1 MGGSASIL
9 SPEDFVMM
17 SQDLKEVYDTLTEEG
32 HTDDEIRLQLMNK
45 YAAVLSSKQ
54 AAVDGTIDPTL
65 DSAPILNDDDEA
77 DDLAAATD
85 ALAAA
90 GLDGRNLESSERK
103 QSLTDKA
110 KKARKRRGTFEN
122 NTVVCSKPPATVITA
137 TSVPVVT
144 VAQ

>member
-17 SQDLKEVYDTLTEEG
+17 SQDLKEVYDTLTEGG

-45 YAAVLSSKQ
+45 YTAVLSSKQ
-54 AAVDGTIDPTL
+54 AATDGTIDPTV
-65 DSAPILNDDDEA
+65 DSAVVLNDEDET
-77 DDLAAATD
+77 DDLAAATN
-85 ALAAA
+85 ALAAT
-90 GLDGRNLESSERK
+90 GLDGSNLESSEPK
-103 QSLTDKA
+103 QPLTERA

-122 NTVVCSKPPATVITA
+122 DTVVCNKPPATVIA
-137 TSVPVVT
+137 ITSLPIET

>member
-17 SQDLKEVYDTLTEEG
+17 SQDLKEVYDTLIEEG

-45 YAAVLSSKQ
+45 YTAVLSSKQ
-54 AAVDGTIDPTL
+54 AVADGAIDPTL
-65 DSAPILNDDDEA
+65 DSALILNDDDEA
-77 DDLAAATD
+77 DDVAAATD
-85 ALAAA
+85 ALAAT
-90 GLDGRNLESSERK
+90 GLDGSNLEGTEPKQPLTER
-103 QSLTDKA
+103 A

-122 NTVVCSKPPATVITA
+122 DTVVCNKPPATVNTI
-137 TSVPVVT
+137 TSVPIET

>member
-45 YAAVLSSKQ
+45 YAAVLSSKK
-54 AAVDGTIDPTL
+54 AAADATIDPTL
-65 DSAPILNDDDEA
+65 DTALVVEGDDEA
-77 DDLAAATD
+77 DDVTAATN
-85 ALAAA
+85 AFAAT
-90 GLDGRNLESSERK
+90 GLDESNLESSEPK
-103 QSLTDKA
+103 QPLTERA

-122 NTVVCSKPPATVITA
+122 DTVVCNKPPATAISITN
-137 TSVPVVT
+137 VPIET